1 MTLDEIKKLAAAG
14 KFPPVC
20 LVVGSERVLA
30 ERAIRALK
38 TVALAD
44 SPQGFNDDLF
54 HGSGS
59 LSARSVL
66 NAARTLPMM
75 AKSRF
80 VLVRSLDA
88 ISASEL
94 DLFIAYAQAP
104 CPETCLVL
112 SGEKLDGRGKLG
124 KLARERGFLV
134 ECEPPKPAQMADL
147 ARAEAEARGHA
158 IDQEAAHALADALGP
173 DLSALDD
180 AIERLSLYV
189 GAGKPIEV
197 SHVDACVAHART
209 ESIWS
214 LIDAVGARD
223 ARTALTAAASL
234 LQDRE
239 PPLRI
244 LALVARQLRTV
255 ARMRDAL
262 ASGLRAQEAAVKA
275 GAPPFKARELSA
287 AASRFDDHKLRRAF
301 QIVAETDLALKG
313 SKVPG
318 GRVLEGALL
327 ELCR

>member
-1 MTLDEIKKLAAAG
+1 VTLDEIKKLASAG
-14 KFPPVC
+14 KFPPLC
-20 LVVGSERVLA
+20 LVIGSERVLA

-38 TVALAD
+38 TAALAE

-54 HGSGS
+54 QGSGA
-59 LSARSVL
+59 LSARSVI

-75 AKSRF
+75 ARSRF
-80 VLVRSLDA
+80 VLVRGLDA
-88 ISASEL
+88 VPAAEL
-94 DLFIAYAQAP
+94 DLLMAYAQAP
-104 CPETCLVL
+104 CVETCLVL
-112 SGEKLDGRGKLG
+112 TGDKLDGRSKLG
-124 KLARERGFLV
+124 KLARDKGFLL
-134 ECEPPKPAQMADL
+134 ECEPPKPAQMAEL
-147 ARAEAEARGHA
+147 ARSEAEARGHVL
-158 IDQEAAHALADALGP
+158 DYEAAHALADALGA

-180 AIERLSLYV
+180 ALERLSLYV

-197 SHVDACVAHART
+197 THVAACVAHART

-223 ARTALTAAASL
+223 VRTALTAASSL

-287 AASRFDDHKLRRAF
+287 AASRFDDQKLRRAF

-313 SKVPG
+313 SKVAG
-318 GRVLEGALL
+318 ARVLEGALL